1 MTARAAAAALVT
13 LLCRHC
19 GQAFK
24 TPEIV
29 AVCPL
34 CARSDHPIEIGGELS
49 GNMTAPPMANR
60 PLSTQLRFG
69 DETETEA
76 SSRG

>member
-1 MTARAAAAALVT
+1 MTARAAVAALVT

-29 AVCPL
+29 AVCPG
-34 CARSDHPIEIGGELS
+34 CARYWPLTIGGEMS
-49 GNMTAPPMANR
+49 GT
-60 PLSTQLRFG
+60 
-69 DETETEA
+69 
-76 SSRG
+76 